1 MAVLLRRVLPAS
13 LRPRRASRC
22 PACNRVA
29 RLNTRAE
36 GETDGKQ
43 HTVCEGS
50 AEILLP
56 QGKDGAAVFYNNA
69 QIFNR
74 DLSVLVARLV
84 LKQKRDEDAAKLA
97 KKVARFEAARDAG
110 KPIHT
115 PHPGEG
121 AVVGSR
127 ILDALSASGMRAIR
141 YAKELDGLA
150 LVLANDYDASA
161 VESIRRNVEFN
172 GLDASLVQT
181 CHADAALTMMLHRDA
196 GKQFDLV
203 DLDPFG
209 SPAVFLDS
217 AVQSVSEGGMLAV
230 TCTDMAVL
238 CGNHSEACFG
248 KYGTMPLRGKH
259 CHEFAL
265 RMVLA
270 CLQTHA
276 ARYKRYI
283 VPMVSCSIDFY
294 VRLFVRVYTSPQEV
308 KKSASK
314 LSHVLQCVNC
324 GSYDLQSVGKVVQ
337 RSATSV
343 KFTPATFSADIAP
356 ATEGTNQERE
366 PKERKPQRPPPGV
379 AAAGSRNIAA
389 AASPKTVGS
398 GSEDKVPVCCPHC
411 EGRLQ
416 IGGPIWH
423 GRIHDED
430 FLKTMTT
437 HLQTEGETKYTSCK
451 KLTGLVAAIS
461 DEIHDVPLFHSLH
474 QLSKVVACT
483 SPNMQVVRSAL
494 INAGYKVSQSH
505 TEALALK
512 TDAPQSFLWDIMRA
526 WVKEHPIKPGGRPS
540 AGTRILQRDSGPV
553 AVNFKFARG
562 SDTPN
567 VPRFLPN
574 PEENWGP
581 KAIPGKRQRK
591 DKGPQ
596 RDHDGN
602 INDVKKQRQGE

>member
-1 MAVLLRRVLPAS
+1 MGDAGERGVTGVGAAVDDAIAKTMAKPTGATQHAAPPAPEGFRVL
-13 LRPRRASRC
+13 
-22 PACNRVA
+22 
-29 RLNTRAE
+29 TE
-36 GETDGKQ
+36 
-43 HTVCEGS
+43 HS
-50 AEILLP
+50 AHLLFP
-56 QGKDGAAVFYNNA
+56 IDNEVFYNNA

-97 KKVARFEAARDAG
+97 KKVARFEAAREAG

-115 PHPGEG
+115 PHPAEG
-121 AVVGSR
+121 VVVGSR

-141 YAKELDGLA
+141 YAKELEGLA

-172 GLDASLVQT
+172 GLDASLVQA
-181 CHADAALTMMLHRDA
+181 CQADAALTMMLHRES

-209 SPAVFLDS
+209 SPASFLDS

-265 RMVLA
+265 RMVLG

-283 VPMVSCSIDFY
+283 VPMISCSIDFY

-324 GSYDLQSVGKVVQ
+324 DSYELQPIGKMVQ
-337 RSATSV
+337 RSANSI
-343 KFTPATFSADIAP
+343 KFTPATFAANVAQ
-356 ATEGTNQERE
+356 ATPGTNQERQV
-366 PKERKPQRPPPGV
+366 KERKPQKPPPGV
-379 AAAGSRNIAA
+379 AAAGSGAGGAAAAA
-389 AASPKTVGS
+389 AASPKAVGG

-437 HLQTEGETKYTSCK
+437 HLRTEGNAKYTSCK

-483 SPNMQVVRSAL
+483 SPNMQVMRSAL

-505 TEALALK
+505 TEPLALK

-526 WVKEHPIKPGGRPS
+526 WVKEHPVKPGGRPS
-540 AGTRILQRDSGPV
+540 TGTRILARESGPV
-553 AVNFKFARG
+553 AVDFKYARG

-574 PEENWGP
+574 PEQNWGP

-591 DKGPQ
+591 GKG
-596 RDHDGN
+596 GGGGG
-602 INDVKKQRQGE
+602 KGGKQQKQAE

>member
-1 MAVLLRRVLPAS
+1 MAES
-13 LRPRRASRC
+13 EQY
-22 PACNRVA
+22 
-29 RLNTRAE
+29 TI
-36 GETDGKQ
+36 
-43 HTVCEGS
+43 CEGS

-56 QGKDGAAVFYNNA
+56 QGSDGAAVFYNNA

-115 PHPGEG
+115 PHPAEG
-121 AVVGSR
+121 VVVGSR

-172 GLDASLVQT
+172 DLDSSLVQA
-181 CHADAALTMMLHRDA
+181 CHADAALTMMMHREA

-209 SPAVFLDS
+209 SPAAFLDS

-248 KYGTMPLRGKH
+248 KYGTMPLRGDST
-259 CHEFAL
+259 HEFAL

-314 LSHVLQCVNC
+314 LSHVFQCGQCKSFTLHPVAVEKRTAADKP
-324 GSYDLQSVGKVVQ
+324 GRY
-337 RSATSV
+337 RS
-343 KFTPATFSADIAP
+343 AP
-356 ATEGTNQERE
+356 AT
-366 PKERKPQRPPPGV
+366 
-379 AAAGSRNIAA
+379 
-389 AASPKTVGS
+389 ASVH
-398 GSEDKVPVCCPHC
+398 ECEHC
-411 EGRLQ
+411 GGRTKMC
-416 IGGPIWH
+416 GPIW
-423 GRIHDED
+423 
-430 FLKTMTT
+430 
-437 HLQTEGETKYTSCK
+437 
-451 KLTGLVAAIS
+451 
-461 DEIHDVPLFHSLH
+461 
-474 QLSKVVACT
+474 
-483 SPNMQVVRSAL
+483 VRC
-494 INAGYKVSQSH
+494 GH
-505 TEALALK
+505 
-512 TDAPQSFLWDIMRA
+512 FR
-526 WVKEHPIKPGGRPS
+526 
-540 AGTRILQRDSGPV
+540 
-553 AVNFKFARG
+553 
-562 SDTPN
+562 
-567 VPRFLPN
+567 
-574 PEENWGP
+574 
-581 KAIPGKRQRK
+581 
-591 DKGPQ
+591 
-596 RDHDGN
+596 
-602 INDVKKQRQGE
+602 

>member
-314 LSHVLQCVNC
+314 LSHVFQCGQC
-324 GSYDLQSVGKVVQ
+324 QS
-337 RSATSV
+337 
-343 KFTPATFSADIAP
+343 FSLHPLAAEKG
-356 ATEGTNQERE
+356 ASKT
-366 PKERKPQRPPPGV
+366 KPGRYRPTV
-379 AAAGSRNIAA
+379 F
-389 AASPKTVGS
+389 AASVH
-398 GSEDKVPVCCPHC
+398 VCEHC
-411 EGRLQ
+411 GGRTKMC
-416 IGGPIWH
+416 GPIW
-423 GRIHDED
+423 
-430 FLKTMTT
+430 
-437 HLQTEGETKYTSCK
+437 
-451 KLTGLVAAIS
+451 
-461 DEIHDVPLFHSLH
+461 
-474 QLSKVVACT
+474 
-483 SPNMQVVRSAL
+483 VR
-494 INAGYKVSQSH
+494 
-505 TEALALK
+505 
-512 TDAPQSFLWDIMRA
+512 
-526 WVKEHPIKPGGRPS
+526 
-540 AGTRILQRDSGPV
+540 
-553 AVNFKFARG
+553 
-562 SDTPN
+562 
-567 VPRFLPN
+567 
-574 PEENWGP
+574 
-581 KAIPGKRQRK
+581 
-591 DKGPQ
+591 
-596 RDHDGN
+596 
-602 INDVKKQRQGE
+602 

>member
-1 MAVLLRRVLPAS
+1 MAVLPRRMLAGGLLPTLRRAGCCSSSSGGSSQHAAAAP
-13 LRPRRASRC
+13 RP
-22 PACNRVA
+22 P
-29 RLNTRAE
+29 
-36 GETDGKQ
+36 
-43 HTVCEGS
+43 TVCEGR

-56 QGKDGAAVFYNNA
+56 QGEHDPDVFYNNA

-84 LKQKRDEDAAKLA
+84 LKQKRDEDAAKIA
-97 KKVARFEAARDAG
+97 KKVARFEAAKAAG
-110 KPIHT
+110 KQIHT
-115 PHPGEG
+115 SHPAEG

-150 LVLANDYDASA
+150 LVLANDYEAAA

-172 GLDASLVQT
+172 GLDPSLVQARQ
-181 CHADAALTMMLHRDA
+181 ADAALTMMLHRES
-196 GKQFDLV
+196 GLQFDLV

-209 SPAVFLDS
+209 SPAQFLDS

-248 KYGTMPLRGKH
+248 KYGTIPLRGDST
-259 CHEFAL
+259 HEFAL

-308 KKSASK
+308 KKTASK

-324 GSYDLQSVGKVVQ
+324 DSYELQPIGKMVQ
-337 RSATSV
+337 RSANSV
-343 KFTPATFSADIAP
+343 KFTPATFAANVVQ
-356 ATEGTNQERE
+356 ATPGTNQEQAKG
-366 PKERKPQRPPPGV
+366 KERKQQRPPPGKT
-379 AAAGSRNIAA
+379 AAGGSAA
-389 AASPKTVGS
+389 AAAAPPKAVGG

-416 IGGPIWH
+416 IGGAIWH
-423 GRIHDED
+423 ERIHDAE
-430 FLKTMTT
+430 FLRTMTT
-437 HLQTEGETKYTSCK
+437 HLSTEGEKLYTSCK

-483 SPNMQVVRSAL
+483 SPNMQVMRSAL

-505 TEALALK
+505 VSTQ
-512 TDAPQSFLWDIMRA
+512 APPRHNLVA
-526 WVKEHPIKPGGRPS
+526 
-540 AGTRILQRDSGPV
+540 RDMS
-553 AVNFKFARG
+553 
-562 SDTPN
+562 
-567 VPRFLPN
+567 
-574 PEENWGP
+574 E
-581 KAIPGKRQRK
+581 
-591 DKGPQ
+591 
-596 RDHDGN
+596 
-602 INDVKKQRQGE
+602 

>member
-1 MAVLLRRVLPAS
+1 MAES
-13 LRPRRASRC
+13 
-22 PACNRVA
+22 
-29 RLNTRAE
+29 E
-36 GETDGKQ
+36 Q
-43 HTVCEGS
+43 HTICEGS

-56 QGKDGAAVFYNNA
+56 QGSDGAAVFYNNA

-115 PHPGEG
+115 PHPAEG
-121 AVVGSR
+121 VVVGSR

-172 GLDASLVQT
+172 GLDSSLVQA
-181 CHADAALTMMLHRDA
+181 CHADAALTMMMHREA

-209 SPAVFLDS
+209 SPAAFLDS

-294 VRLFVRVYTSPQEV
+294 VRLFVRVYTSPQEA

-314 LSHVLQCVNC
+314 LSHVFQCGQCKSFTLHPVAVEKRTAADKP
-324 GSYDLQSVGKVVQ
+324 GRY
-337 RSATSV
+337 RSAPVTASV
-343 KFTPATFSADIAP
+343 H
-356 ATEGTNQERE
+356 ECE
-366 PKERKPQRPPPGV
+366 
-379 AAAGSRNIAA
+379 
-389 AASPKTVGS
+389 
-398 GSEDKVPVCCPHC
+398 HC
-411 EGRLQ
+411 GGRTKMC
-416 IGGPIWH
+416 GPIW
-423 GRIHDED
+423 
-430 FLKTMTT
+430 
-437 HLQTEGETKYTSCK
+437 
-451 KLTGLVAAIS
+451 
-461 DEIHDVPLFHSLH
+461 
-474 QLSKVVACT
+474 
-483 SPNMQVVRSAL
+483 VRC
-494 INAGYKVSQSH
+494 GH
-505 TEALALK
+505 
-512 TDAPQSFLWDIMRA
+512 FR
-526 WVKEHPIKPGGRPS
+526 
-540 AGTRILQRDSGPV
+540 
-553 AVNFKFARG
+553 
-562 SDTPN
+562 
-567 VPRFLPN
+567 
-574 PEENWGP
+574 
-581 KAIPGKRQRK
+581 
-591 DKGPQ
+591 
-596 RDHDGN
+596 
-602 INDVKKQRQGE
+602 

>member
-1 MAVLLRRVLPAS
+1 
-13 LRPRRASRC
+13 
-22 PACNRVA
+22 
-29 RLNTRAE
+29 
-36 GETDGKQ
+36 
-43 HTVCEGS
+43 
-50 AEILLP
+50 LLP
-56 QGKDGAAVFYNNA
+56 QGSDGAAVFYNNA

-97 KKVARFEAARDAG
+97 KKVARFEAARAAG

-115 PHPGEG
+115 PHPAEG
-121 AVVGSR
+121 VVVGSR

-172 GLDASLVQT
+172 GLDASLVQA
-181 CHADAALTMMLHRDA
+181 CHADAALTMMMHREA

-209 SPAVFLDS
+209 SPAAFLDS

-248 KYGTMPLRGKH
+248 KYGTMPLRGH
-259 CHEFAL
+259 STHEFAL

-324 GSYDLQSVGKVVQ
+324 GSYDLQPIGKVVQ

-343 KFTPATFSADIAP
+343 KFTPATFSGNVAP
-356 ATEGTNQERE
+356 ATEGTNQERQA
-366 PKERKPQRPPPGV
+366 KERKPQRPPPGV
-379 AAAGSRNIAA
+379 PAAGSRSAA
-389 AASPKTVGS
+389 AASSPKAVGS

-423 GRIHDED
+423 GRIHDDD

-483 SPNMQVVRSAL
+483 SPNMQVMRSAL

-526 WVKEHPIKPGGRPS
+526 WVKDHPIKPGGRPS
-540 AGTRILQRDSGPV
+540 AGTRILARDSGPV
-553 AVNFKFARG
+553 AVDFKYARG

-574 PEENWGP
+574 PEDNWGP

-591 DKGPQ
+591 GKSSG
-596 RDHDGN
+596 G
-602 INDVKKQRQGE
+602 DVKKQRQAE